1 MFAFFLSSGLFLG
14 WTLGANDASN
24 VFGTAVGSRMI
35 RFRTAAGCCAVFIL
49 LGAVISGA
57 GASATLGKLGEVNA
71 IAGAFMVALAAGA
84 SVYLMTKAGYPVST
98 SQAIVGAIIG
108 WNYFSGSLVDYGA
121 LKKIVLTWIACPLL
135 SAVIAIV
142 LYRLMAVGVRR
153 FKPHM
158 FSLDAMTRYG
168 LLIVGAFGSYSLGAN
183 NIANVMGV
191 FVPLAPFSEISLF
204 GWLVLSPAQQLF
216 FIGGVAIAIG
226 VMTYSR
232 HVMLTVGE
240 GIMKLSPVAALVVVL
255 AHSLVLFVFASQRL
269 ELFLGAH
276 GLPTFPLVPVS
287 SSQAIV
293 GAVMGI
299 GVLKKDRVV
308 RWRVLGGIASGWV
321 VTPVIAGLLTFVS
334 LFFFQN
340 VFNQETYHPVTYHLT
355 PAASDRIRNANMAS
369 VSLADMAGKVY
380 PNAKAFNQALKART
394 GLTMEQ
400 RNFIIESAKVDPI
413 RIKGSIIDT
422 IGDRQLSPT
431 QKQALKSL
439 TGRSFIHP
447 WRLGEALAG
456 ISPAWRPM
464 PGDDASKKALDGK
477 RAYLTNL
484 FRAKNKANLR

>member
-14 WTLGANDASN
+14 WALGANDASN

-49 LGAVISGA
+49 LGAVISGT
-57 GASATLGKLGEVNA
+57 GASETLGKLGEVNA

-98 SQAIVGAIIG
+98 SQAIVGAIMG
-108 WNYFSGSLVDYGA
+108 WNFFSGSLIDYGE

-135 SAVIAIV
+135 SAVIAIF
-142 LYRLMAVGVRR
+142 LYRLVTVCIRL

-168 LLIVGAFGSYSLGAN
+168 LLVVGAFGSYSLGAN

-191 FVPLAPFSEISLF
+191 FAPLAPFSEISLF

-216 FIGGVAIAIG
+216 FIGGLAIAIG

-232 HVMLTVGE
+232 HVMMTVGE
-240 GIMKLSPVAALVVVL
+240 GIMNLSPVAAFVVVL

-299 GVLKKDRVV
+299 GILKKDSVV

-321 VTPVIAGLLTFVS
+321 VTPIIAGLLTFVS

-340 VFNQETYHPVTYHLT
+340 VFNQETYRPVTYHLT
-355 PAASDRIRNANMAS
+355 PAASDRIRDANMAS
-369 VSLADMAGKVY
+369 APLADMAGKVY
-380 PNAKAFNQALKART
+380 PNARSFNQALGVRT
-394 GLTMEQ
+394 GLTPVQ

-413 RIKGSIIDT
+413 RIKGSVIDA
-422 IGDRQLSPT
+422 IGDSQLSPP

-447 WRLGEALAG
+447 WSLSEALAE
-456 ISPAWRPM
+456 ISPAWRPA
-464 PGDDASKKALDGK
+464 PGDDASKKELDRK
-477 RAYLTNL
+477 IAYLTNL
-484 FRAKNKANLR
+484 FRAKNKADFR

>member
-1 MFAFFLSSGLFLG
+1 
-14 WTLGANDASN
+14 
-24 VFGTAVGSRMI
+24 
-35 RFRTAAGCCAVFIL
+35 
-49 LGAVISGA
+49 
-57 GASATLGKLGEVNA
+57 
-71 IAGAFMVALAAGA
+71 
-84 SVYLMTKAGYPVST
+84 
-98 SQAIVGAIIG
+98 
-108 WNYFSGSLVDYGA
+108 
-121 LKKIVLTWIACPLL
+121 
-135 SAVIAIV
+135 
-142 LYRLMAVGVRR
+142 
-153 FKPHM
+153 
-158 FSLDAMTRYG
+158 
-168 LLIVGAFGSYSLGAN
+168 
-183 NIANVMGV
+183 
-191 FVPLAPFSEISLF
+191 
-204 GWLVLSPAQQLF
+204 
-216 FIGGVAIAIG
+216 
-226 VMTYSR
+226 MTYSR

-299 GVLKKDRVV
+299 GILKKDSVV

-340 VFNQETYHPVTYHLT
+340 VFNQETYRPVTYHLT
-355 PAASDRIRNANMAS
+355 QAASDRIRAANIATAP
-369 VSLADMAGKVY
+369 LADMAGKVY

-422 IGDRQLSPT
+422 IGDRQLSPA

-439 TGRSFIHP
+439 EGRSYIHP
-447 WRLGEALAG
+447 WRLGETLAE
-456 ISPAWRPM
+456 ISPAWRPV
-464 PGDDASKKALDGK
+464 PGNDTRKKELDGK

-484 FRAKNKANLR
+484 FRARNQADRR

>member
-14 WTLGANDASN
+14 WALGANDASN

-49 LGAVISGA
+49 LGAVISGS
-57 GASATLGKLGEVNA
+57 GASETLGKLGEVNA

-98 SQAIVGAIIG
+98 SQAIVGAIMG
-108 WNYFSGSLVDYGA
+108 WNFFSGSLIDYGE

-135 SAVIAIV
+135 SAVIAIF
-142 LYRLMAVGVRR
+142 LYRLVTICIRR

-168 LLIVGAFGSYSLGAN
+168 LLVVGAFGSYSLGAN

-191 FVPLAPFSEISLF
+191 FAPLAPFSEISLF

-216 FIGGVAIAIG
+216 FIGGLAIAIG

-232 HVMLTVGE
+232 HVMMTVGE
-240 GIMKLSPVAALVVVL
+240 GIMNLSPVAAFVVVL

-269 ELFLGAH
+269 EQFLAAQ
-276 GLPTFPLVPVS
+276 GLPAFPLVPVS

-293 GAVMGI
+293 GAVIGI
-299 GVLKKDRVV
+299 GLLKKGDVV
-308 RWRVLGGIASGWV
+308 RWRVLGGIASGWI
-321 VTPVIAGLLTFVS
+321 VTPVIAGLLTFIS

-340 VFNQETYHPVTYHLT
+340 VFNQETYRPVTYQLT
-355 PAASDRIRNANMAS
+355 PAALNRIHDANMAS
-369 VSLADMAGKVY
+369 VPLADMAAKVY
-380 PNAKAFNQALKART
+380 PNAMAFNRALKARAGIT
-394 GLTMEQ
+394 PVQ

-413 RIKGSIIDT
+413 QIKGSEIDA
-422 IGDRQLSPT
+422 IGPTQLSAA
-431 QKQALKSL
+431 QKHALKSL
-439 TGRSFIHP
+439 EGHSFIHP
-447 WRLGEALAG
+447 WRLGEALAK
-456 ISPAWRPM
+456 ISPAWRPV

-477 RAYLTNL
+477 RAYLYNL
-484 FRAKNKANLR
+484 LRAKTE

>member
-14 WTLGANDASN
+14 WALGANDASN

-49 LGAVISGA
+49 LGAVISGT
-57 GASATLGKLGEVNA
+57 GASETLGKLGEVNA

-98 SQAIVGAIIG
+98 SQAIVGAIMG
-108 WNYFSGSLVDYGA
+108 WNFFSGSLIDYGE

-135 SAVIAIV
+135 SAVIAIF
-142 LYRLMAVGVRR
+142 LYRLVTVCIRL

-168 LLIVGAFGSYSLGAN
+168 LLVVGAFGSYSLGAN

-191 FVPLAPFSEISLF
+191 FAPLAPFSEISLF

-216 FIGGVAIAIG
+216 FIGGLAIAIG

-232 HVMLTVGE
+232 HVMMTVGE
-240 GIMKLSPVAALVVVL
+240 GIMNLSPVAAFVVVL

-299 GVLKKDRVV
+299 GILKKDSVV

-321 VTPVIAGLLTFVS
+321 VTPIIAGLLTFVS

-340 VFNQETYHPVTYHLT
+340 VFNQETYRPVTYHLT
-355 PAASDRIRNANMAS
+355 PAASDRIRDANMAS
-369 VSLADMAGKVY
+369 VPLADMAGKVY
-380 PNAKAFNQALKART
+380 PNARSFNQALRVLT
-394 GLTMEQ
+394 GLTPVQ

-413 RIKGSIIDT
+413 RIKGSVIDA
-422 IGDRQLSPT
+422 IGDSQLSPP

-447 WRLGEALAG
+447 WSLSEALAE
-456 ISPAWRPM
+456 ISPAWRPA
-464 PGDDASKKALDGK
+464 PGDDASKKELDRK
-477 RAYLTNL
+477 LAYLTNL
-484 FRAKNKANLR
+484 FRAKNKADFR

>member
-98 SQAIVGAIIG
+98 SQAIVGAIMG
-108 WNYFSGSLVDYGA
+108 WNYFSGSLIDYGA

-142 LYRLMAVGVRR
+142 LYRLVAVGVRI

-191 FVPLAPFSEISLF
+191 FAPLAPFSEISLF

-216 FIGGVAIAIG
+216 FLGGLAIALG

-232 HVMLTVGE
+232 HVMMTVGE
-240 GIMKLSPVAALVVVL
+240 GIMKLSPVAAFVVVL
-255 AHSLVLFVFASQRL
+255 AHSIVLFVFASQRL
-269 ELFLGAH
+269 ELLLAAH

-299 GVLKKDRVV
+299 GLLKKGGLV
-308 RWRVLGGIASGWV
+308 RWRVLGGIASGWI

-340 VFNQETYHPVTYHLT
+340 VFNQETYRPVTYQLT
-355 PAASDRIRNANMAS
+355 PAAFDRIRDANMAS
-369 VSLADMAGKVY
+369 VPLADMAGKVY
-380 PNAKAFNQALKART
+380 PDALTFNQALKTLAD
-394 GLTMEQ
+394 LTPVQ

-413 RIKGSIIDT
+413 QIKESVIDA
-422 IGDRQLSPT
+422 IGPRQLSPD
-431 QKQALKSL
+431 QRHALESL
-439 TGRSFIHP
+439 KGRFFIHP
-447 WRLGEALAG
+447 WRLEEVLAE
-456 ISPAWRPM
+456 ISPDWRPVQ
-464 PGDDASKKALDGK
+464 GDDARKKALDE
-477 RAYLTNL
+477 RLAYLTNL
-484 FRAKNKANLR
+484 FRAKNKADLR

>member
-14 WTLGANDASN
+14 WALGANDASN

-57 GASATLGKLGEVNA
+57 GASETLGKLGEVNA

-98 SQAIVGAIIG
+98 SQAIVGAIMG
-108 WNYFSGSLVDYGA
+108 WNFFCGSLIDYGE

-135 SAVIAIV
+135 SAVIAIF
-142 LYRLMAVGVRR
+142 LYRLVTVCIRL

-168 LLIVGAFGSYSLGAN
+168 LLVVGAFGSYSLGAN

-191 FVPLAPFSEISLF
+191 FAPLAPFSEISLF
-204 GWLVLSPAQQLF
+204 WWLVLSPAQQLF
-216 FIGGVAIAIG
+216 FIGGLAIAIG

-232 HVMLTVGE
+232 HVMMTVGE
-240 GIMKLSPVAALVVVL
+240 GIMNLSPVAAFVVVL
-255 AHSLVLFVFASQRL
+255 AHSLVLFAFASQRL
-269 ELFLGAH
+269 EQFLAAQ
-276 GLPTFPLVPVS
+276 GLPAFPLVPVS

-293 GAVMGI
+293 GAVIGI
-299 GVLKKDRVV
+299 GLLKKGDVV
-308 RWRVLGGIASGWV
+308 RWRVLGGIASGWI
-321 VTPVIAGLLTFVS
+321 VTPVIAGLLTFIS

-340 VFNQETYHPVTYHLT
+340 VFNQETHRPVTYHLT
-355 PAASDRIRNANMAS
+355 PAALNRIRDANMAS
-369 VSLADMAGKVY
+369 VPLADMAAKVY
-380 PNAKAFNQALKART
+380 PNAMAFNRALKARA
-394 GLTMEQ
+394 GLTPVQ

-413 RIKGSIIDT
+413 QIKGSEIDA
-422 IGDRQLSPT
+422 IGPNQLSAA
-431 QKQALKSL
+431 QKHALKSL
-439 TGRSFIHP
+439 EGHSFIHP
-447 WRLGEALAG
+447 WRLGEALAK
-456 ISPAWRPM
+456 ISPAWCPV

-477 RAYLTNL
+477 LAYLYNL
-484 FRAKNKANLR
+484 LRAKTE